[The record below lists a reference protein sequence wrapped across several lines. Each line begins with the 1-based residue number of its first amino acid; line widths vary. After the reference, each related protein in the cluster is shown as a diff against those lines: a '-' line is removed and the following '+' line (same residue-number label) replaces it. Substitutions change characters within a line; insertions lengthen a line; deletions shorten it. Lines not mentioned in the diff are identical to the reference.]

1 MLEEFQDPLAN
12 YDPKDY
18 SDPVDRALA
27 EEPVTAIHH
36 TPFCAVPPDMPIE
49 EAINLMASKG
59 ISCLLVEEDDKLIGV
74 FSERDA
80 LMKVALD
87 LDALADRP
95 ISEFMTPNP
104 IYVDETSASASA
116 LCVMAVSGYRHVPI
130 IDLAEKIKGIVSPQR
145 VTEFL
150 THQLEST

>member
-1 MLEEFQDPLAN
+1 MIEEFQDPLAN

-18 SDPVDRALA
+18 ADPVERALA

-36 TPFCAVPPDMPIE
+36 TPLTTVRPETPVG
-49 EAINLMASKG
+49 EAINLMARKG
-59 ISCLLVEEDDKLIGV
+59 ISCLLVEEAGNLIGV

-87 LDALADRP
+87 LEELYDVP
-95 ISEFMTPNP
+95 VSEFMTANP
-104 IYVDETSASASA
+104 IYVNETSASASA

-130 IDLAEKIKGIVSPQR
+130 IDLDGKIKGIVSPQR

-150 THQLEST
+150 TLQLESS

>member
-1 MLEEFQDPLAN
+1 MIEEFQDPLAN

-18 SDPVDRALA
+18 ADPVERALA

-36 TPFCAVPPDMPIE
+36 TPLAMVSPETPVGEAV
-49 EAINLMASKG
+49 NLMARKG
-59 ISCLLVEEDDKLIGV
+59 ISCLLIEQDGQLIGV
-74 FSERDA
+74 FSERDV
-80 LMKVALD
+80 LMKVSLD
-87 LDALADRP
+87 LEELYDQP
-95 ISEFMTPNP
+95 VSEFMTSNP

-130 IDLAEKIKGIVSPQR
+130 VDLDGKLKGIVSPQR

-150 THQLEST
+150 THQLETT

>member
-1 MLEEFQDPLAN
+1 MLEEFKDPLEN

-18 SDPVDRALA
+18 SDPVERALA

-36 TPFCAVPPDMPIE
+36 TPFTAVPPDTPVE
-49 EAINLMASKG
+49 EAIELMAQKG
-59 ISCLLVEEDDKLIGV
+59 ISCLLVEEDEKLIGV

-87 LDALADRP
+87 LEELADSP
-95 ISEFMTPNP
+95 ISEFMTRNP
-104 IYVDETSASASA
+104 IYVNETSASASA

-130 IDLAEKIKGIVSPQR
+130 IDLDEKIKGIVSPQR

-150 THQLEST
+150 TLQLEST